1 MAKSRWTVR
10 RLLWQAAFFV
20 LGALLTGFL
29 TVFFARFLQHYIGKH
44 WSVVMAVGL
53 GVSLT
58 LWVTQWVKHPPFIL
72 KGTSPFIAGFCA
84 ALGVH
89 VSRIWLS

>member
-1 MAKSRWTVR
+1 MAKARWSVK
-10 RLLWQAAFFV
+10 RLLWQASFFL

-29 TVFFARFLQHYIGKH
+29 TVFFAKFLGHYIGNH
-44 WSVVMAVGL
+44 WAVVSAVGL

-58 LWVTQWVKHPPFIL
+58 LWVSQLLKQPPFIL
-72 KGTSPFIAGFCA
+72 KGTSPFIAGLCA

-89 VSRIWLS
+89 VSRTWLN

>member
-1 MAKSRWTVR
+1 V
-10 RLLWQAAFFV
+10 LWQAAFFL
-20 LGALLTGFL
+20 LGALFTGFL
-29 TVFFARFLQHYIGKH
+29 TVFFAKFLGHYLGKH
-44 WSVVMAVGL
+44 WSVVSAVGL

-58 LWVTQWVKHPPFIL
+58 LWVSQLVKYPPFIL

-89 VSRIWLS
+89 VSRVWLN